1 MRQEKQPCTFQERNK
16 TNNSILVNRARLSM
30 EKAQGKTK
38 NDFSP
43 NFPKPSK
50 RVQLQKLQK

>member
-1 MRQEKQPCTFQERNK
+1 
-16 TNNSILVNRARLSM
+16 M